1 MKKLIT
7 ANDIRAAH
15 ARGEQAMSVVL
26 RASII
31 TPEAREVAELLG
43 FTITE
48 DDGAAPAATAA
59 DSDKTESQR
68 IRETILAQLPEGQFT
83 ESLVAQLMEKVMKEK
98 QSLEQEAMQPGFDS
112 VTGKGGIK
120 VIDGSSVKFGRFDG
134 AQPHCVGLT
143 DLVTDQDGSS
153 MAAGFMQWENA
164 FFPWTLNYDEIDM
177 VLEGE
182 LHVRHQ
188 GETLVAKAGGR
199 HVYPERLQHRIR
211 YPVDGALPVRRLA
224 GKLAIAMN
232 DFITEAWLRA
242 NHTLSEGGE
251 IHLPAD
257 ARLTPSARE
266 LLESRHLRV
275 KFLDRQG
282 RLFVEDDEQT
292 PQPVHVLTSSDHPPQ
307 ACCELCH
314 QPVGKKPDTLTHL
327 TADTLVAKNDPRLAF
342 RAVLDSTI
350 ALTVWLQIELAEP
363 WQPWLTDI
371 RSRLGNIMRA
381 DALEEPLAAQSI
393 AGFSEAQL
401 HRLSHQPLRYL
412 GHDHLVPEA
421 RHGRDVALLNLLR
434 GKVREAEV
442 TAAQVFITPQ
452 FAVQRADILQ
462 ALNRLSSAVYVMMIP
477 GVTDSPP
484 TLRQLQQQLGGEDD
498 H

>member
-59 DSDKTESQR
+59 NSDKTESQR

-188 GETLVAKAGGR
+188 GETLIAKAGE
-199 HVYPERLQHRIR
+199 VMFIPK
-211 YPVDGALPVRRLA
+211 GASIEFGAPSTVRFLYV
-224 GKLAIAMN
+224 
-232 DFITEAWLRA
+232 AWPA
-242 NHTLSEGGE
+242 N
-251 IHLPAD
+251 
-257 ARLTPSARE
+257 
-266 LLESRHLRV
+266 
-275 KFLDRQG
+275 
-282 RLFVEDDEQT
+282 
-292 PQPVHVLTSSDHPPQ
+292 
-307 ACCELCH
+307 
-314 QPVGKKPDTLTHL
+314 
-327 TADTLVAKNDPRLAF
+327 
-342 RAVLDSTI
+342 
-350 ALTVWLQIELAEP
+350 
-363 WQPWLTDI
+363 WQSL
-371 RSRLGNIMRA
+371 
-381 DALEEPLAAQSI
+381 
-393 AGFSEAQL
+393 
-401 HRLSHQPLRYL
+401 
-412 GHDHLVPEA
+412 
-421 RHGRDVALLNLLR
+421 
-434 GKVREAEV
+434 
-442 TAAQVFITPQ
+442 
-452 FAVQRADILQ
+452 
-462 ALNRLSSAVYVMMIP
+462 
-477 GVTDSPP
+477 
-484 TLRQLQQQLGGEDD
+484 
-498 H
+498 

>member
-182 LHVRHQ
+182 LHGAPSGGNAGRQ
-188 GETLVAKAGGR
+188 SGGR
-199 HVYPERLQHRIR
+199 HVHPERLQHRIR

-462 ALNRLSSAVYVMMIP
+462 ALNRLSSAVYVMMIL
-477 GVTDSPP
+477 GVTDAPP
-484 TLRQLQQQLGGEDD
+484 ALSQLQQLGGEDD

>member
-68 IRETILAQLPEGQFT
+68 IRETIL
-83 ESLVAQLMEKVMKEK
+83 AQLMEKVMKEK

-188 GETLVAKAGGR
+188 GETLVAKAGD
-199 HVYPERLQHRIR
+199 V
-211 YPVDGALPVRRLA
+211 
-224 GKLAIAMN
+224 M
-232 DFITEAWLRA
+232 FIPKGSSIEF
-242 NHTLSEGGE
+242 G
-251 IHLPAD
+251 
-257 ARLTPSARE
+257 TPSTVR
-266 LLESRHLRV
+266 
-275 KFLDRQG
+275 FLY
-282 RLFVEDDEQT
+282 
-292 PQPVHVLTSSDHPPQ
+292 
-307 ACCELCH
+307 
-314 QPVGKKPDTLTHL
+314 
-327 TADTLVAKNDPRLAF
+327 VAWPAN
-342 RAVLDSTI
+342 
-350 ALTVWLQIELAEP
+350 
-363 WQPWLTDI
+363 WQSL
-371 RSRLGNIMRA
+371 
-381 DALEEPLAAQSI
+381 
-393 AGFSEAQL
+393 
-401 HRLSHQPLRYL
+401 
-412 GHDHLVPEA
+412 
-421 RHGRDVALLNLLR
+421 
-434 GKVREAEV
+434 
-442 TAAQVFITPQ
+442 
-452 FAVQRADILQ
+452 
-462 ALNRLSSAVYVMMIP
+462 
-477 GVTDSPP
+477 
-484 TLRQLQQQLGGEDD
+484 
-498 H
+498 

>member
-59 DSDKTESQR
+59 DSDKKTESQR

-164 FFPWTLNYDEIDM
+164 FFPWMLNYDEIDM

-188 GETLVAKAGGR
+188 GETLVAKAGD
-199 HVYPERLQHRIR
+199 V
-211 YPVDGALPVRRLA
+211 
-224 GKLAIAMN
+224 M
-232 DFITEAWLRA
+232 FIPKGSSIEF
-242 NHTLSEGGE
+242 G
-251 IHLPAD
+251 
-257 ARLTPSARE
+257 TPSTVR
-266 LLESRHLRV
+266 
-275 KFLDRQG
+275 FLY
-282 RLFVEDDEQT
+282 
-292 PQPVHVLTSSDHPPQ
+292 
-307 ACCELCH
+307 
-314 QPVGKKPDTLTHL
+314 
-327 TADTLVAKNDPRLAF
+327 VAWPAN
-342 RAVLDSTI
+342 
-350 ALTVWLQIELAEP
+350 
-363 WQPWLTDI
+363 WQSL
-371 RSRLGNIMRA
+371 
-381 DALEEPLAAQSI
+381 
-393 AGFSEAQL
+393 
-401 HRLSHQPLRYL
+401 
-412 GHDHLVPEA
+412 
-421 RHGRDVALLNLLR
+421 
-434 GKVREAEV
+434 
-442 TAAQVFITPQ
+442 
-452 FAVQRADILQ
+452 
-462 ALNRLSSAVYVMMIP
+462 
-477 GVTDSPP
+477 
-484 TLRQLQQQLGGEDD
+484 
-498 H
+498 